1 MIFPWNPSAQD
12 RTKLLPSSIY
22 TANTTPSCQEPIPVI
37 SGPDINVP
45 ADDQPAQE
53 YLDEFVFN
61 VSHETFSF
69 QNISPL
75 PIESM
80 SMNELIP
87 TLDISSDL
95 SGCVPL
101 VSPQP
106 ELDMSATSSGS
117 VESLNNVE
125 FEPPDDQNKP
135 HWYVSCSKCN
145 RRILNRFIASHH
157 EACVGSST
165 VEDEVLVNLA
175 PPDTSVQSP
184 ADTSVQ
190 SPPDTSVQSEGTSDE
205 VKLSTLPTF
214 DLDDRKDHLEKFEV
228 VFLKKNQVKEFED
241 MFTKKEFKT
250 VKDPLY
256 RAWLQLK
263 FAAAGTESEAIDHQL
278 DSKVAKNIPKRKTV
292 RKDFRPKGP
301 PRHDPTSPEWIS
313 VLVEQQDKQKAV
325 KKRKLPEKP
334 GKENIEG
341 GKQKK
346 GSLLRVGRVSSFD
359 MIDMIVQFII

>member
-1 MIFPWNPSAQD
+1 MRVLYDATEDCLTNTTLIPNGFRRSGIFPWNPSAPD

-22 TANTTPSCQEPIPVI
+22 TANTTPSCQELIPAI

-87 TLDISSDL
+87 TLDL

-125 FEPPDDQNKP
+125 FEPPFSSTFREPPDDQNKP
-135 HWYVSCSKCN
+135 HWYGQTVSCSKCN

-157 EACVGSST
+157 MVCVCIGSST
-165 VEDEVLVNLA
+165 VEDEV
-175 PPDTSVQSP
+175 
-184 ADTSVQ
+184 
-190 SPPDTSVQSEGTSDE
+190 
-205 VKLSTLPTF
+205 K
-214 DLDDRKDHLEKFEV
+214 
-228 VFLKKNQVKEFED
+228 
-241 MFTKKEFKT
+241 
-250 VKDPLY
+250 
-256 RAWLQLK
+256 
-263 FAAAGTESEAIDHQL
+263 
-278 DSKVAKNIPKRKTV
+278 
-292 RKDFRPKGP
+292 
-301 PRHDPTSPEWIS
+301 
-313 VLVEQQDKQKAV
+313 
-325 KKRKLPEKP
+325 
-334 GKENIEG
+334 
-341 GKQKK
+341 
-346 GSLLRVGRVSSFD
+346 
-359 MIDMIVQFII
+359 